1 MGAIVC
7 FGEILIDLLAQPPAS
22 ADTPRAF
29 LQYRRCAGQR
39 RGGGSATGAKTQF
52 VGMLGRDVR

>member
-1 MGAIVC
+1 MSKIVC

-29 LQYRRCAGQR
+29 LQ
-39 RGGGSATGAKTQF
+39 
-52 VGMLGRDVR
+52 